1 MKKIILIISLVFVGL
16 LFNSC
21 TKNFNDFNTD
31 KKNPSIVKGEY
42 LFSYAQKE
50 MMDQISNTNVN
61 LNVWKLFAQ
70 YWTETTYTDEANYD
84 IVNRTIADQAF
95 RTYYRDVLNN
105 LKKAKELIETDPVVE
120 PATEETTTNKLLVI
134 DVLEVYCYANLVDI
148 FGDVPYTEA
157 LDIDNPNPKYDDA
170 ASIYADLFTRLDH
183 DISTFSGTESFQNS
197 EDIIYDG
204 DVSAW
209 KTFANSLKLKL
220 AIHLADVDP
229 GVAQTNAEAA
239 VSAGVF
245 TSAADNAMFAYLGST
260 PNTNPLYEDLILSGR
275 SDFVVANTL
284 VDIMNG
290 LEDPRMDSYFTYKI
304 EGEYVGGVY
313 GASNAF
319 TSYSHINDAIQAP
332 DFPGILMTYSEVEF
346 YIAEA
351 AARGYAVGQ
360 SAEEAYNAAITASF
374 EFWGLSSAD
383 AADYL
388 AKSEVAYST
397 AGGSWQEVIGTQSY
411 IAFYTRGFIGYTQ
424 YRRLD
429 YPAMNEAPAAATGG
443 PVPTRFTY
451 PVNEQTLN
459 AESYAAA
466 SSAIGGDDLLTK
478 IFWDKFDPQ

>member
-1 MKKIILIISLVFVGL
+1 MKKIILIINLIFVGL

-31 KKNPSIVKGEY
+31 KKNPASVKGEF
-42 LFSYAQKE
+42 LFSYGQKQL
-50 MMDQISNTNVN
+50 MDQISSTNVN

-84 IVNRTIADQAF
+84 IVNRTIADLAF
-95 RTYYRDVLNN
+95 RTYYRNVLNSFKQASMLIQEDVL
-105 LKKAKELIETDPVVE
+105 AGGETE
-120 PATEETTTNKLLVI
+120 GTRTNKLLII

-148 FGDVPYTEA
+148 FGNVPYSEA
-157 LDIDNPNPKYDDA
+157 LNIDNPNPKYDDA
-170 ASIYADLFTRLDH
+170 ASIYADLFTRLDK
-183 DISTFSGTESFQNS
+183 DISSFTPADGSFANA
-197 EDIIYDG
+197 DVIYDG
-204 DVSAW
+204 DVAAW

-229 GVAQTNAEAA
+229 GTAKANAEAA
-239 VSAGVF
+239 VTAGVF
-245 TSAADNAMFAYLGST
+245 TSAADNAMFAYMGSV
-260 PNTNPLYEDLILSGR
+260 PNTNPLNVDLVQSGR

-284 VDIMNG
+284 VDMMNT
-290 LEDPRMDSYFTYKI
+290 LEDPRRDVYFSNQI
-304 EGEYVGGVY
+304 GGEWVGGVY

-319 TSYSHINDAIQAP
+319 TSYSHINDAIEAP
-332 DFPGILMTYSEVEF
+332 DFPGILMTYSEIEF

-351 AARGYAVGQ
+351 AARGYSVGQ
-360 SAEEAYNAAITASF
+360 TAEEAYNAAITASF

-383 AADYL
+383 ADAYL
-388 AKSEVAYST
+388 AKPEVAYST
-397 AGGSWQEVIGTQSY
+397 AGDSWQEVIGTQSY

-429 YPAMNEAPAAATGG
+429 YPMMNEAPNAVTGG

-459 AESYAAA
+459 AASYAEA

-478 IFWDKFDPQ
+478 LFWDKH